1 MAGVQFGLLI
11 VTVMLVV
18 KTTTP
23 QPVGSELMWAAFALQ
38 FAWIGLVT
46 WRRTRLPFASAGM
59 FLSALGMA
67 MIAFLGGSISDALST
82 SMVTA
87 VALVVLFGTATLCRL
102 IESQR
107 HPRKWRE
114 MKARFEQATI
124 PDVMTGRHIPNLRH
138 LRRGDSRQ
146 RGRARPGP
154 QSTPSALLRETRV
167 QDFWPDS
174 H

>member
-11 VTVMLVV
+11 VTVMFIV
-18 KTTTP
+18 KTFTP
-23 QPVGSELMWAAFALQ
+23 QPVGSVLVWAALAVQ

-59 FLSALGMA
+59 FLGALGMG
-67 MIAFLGGSISDALST
+67 MVAFLGGSLSDALST
-82 SMVTA
+82 STVTA
-87 VALVVLFGTATLCRL
+87 LALVVLFVTASLCRL
-102 IESQR
+102 VESQR

-114 MKARFEQATI
+114 MKARFEHATI
-124 PDVMTGRHIPNLRH
+124 SDVITGRHIPNLRH

-146 RGRARPGP
+146 RGSARPGP